1 MIQPL
6 QDVALRKFHL
16 WEALSDEAWQTLLSH
31 MRQQTYAPGDVIFP
45 DSESEGCLCLLWSGD
60 ARVYARTADSS
71 HTALLRTMRPG
82 ALFGVHC
89 IFNADMAP
97 QSTIVAHSHCSVLL
111 IPGAVW
117 EEILVSH
124 PETMKRYLR
133 FLTQRIEFL
142 NQKIQ
147 YLTAGCAERR
157 LSLYLISQIP
167 EDEVATRLDISAV
180 SLADLLDLGRASL
193 YRAMDRLSADGFLT
207 RDGHIY
213 TLHHREQLLTHYS

>member
-1 MIQPL
+1 MNQPL

-16 WEALSDEAWQTLLSH
+16 WEALPDEAWLTLFLR
-31 MRQQTYAPGDVIFP
+31 MRHQIYAPGAMIFP
-45 DSESEGCLCLLWSGD
+45 DRESEGCLCLLWSGD
-60 ARVYARTADSS
+60 ARVYARSVDSS

-82 ALFGVHC
+82 SIFGVHC

-97 QSTIVAHSHCSVLL
+97 QSTIVADTTCSVLL
-111 IPGAVW
+111 IPGVAW

-124 PETMKRYLR
+124 PETMRRYVR
-133 FLTQRIEFL
+133 FLTQRVEFL

-193 YRAMDRLSADGFLT
+193 YRAMDRLTSDGFLT
-207 RDGHIY
+207 RDGHTY
-213 TLHHREQLLTHYS
+213 TLHHREQLLIHYS

>member
-1 MIQPL
+1 MSRHTLPSQIDDTSRIIDAQIYLYYYAVYSAITTCTEDLQINAYMITEP
-6 QDVALRKFHL
+6 
-16 WEALSDEAWQTLLSH
+16 WT
-31 MRQQTYAPGDVIFP
+31 
-45 DSESEGCLCLLWSGD
+45 WSGANNVLCNSTLPDYSERVLDYVIANETNVD
-60 ARVYARTADSS
+60 ANDESTYYEHFDITEAAQSWLDGK
-71 HTALLRTMRPG
+71 AANYGIFLRSKNPPSYENY
-82 ALFGVHC
+82 V
-89 IFNADMAP
+89 
-97 QSTIVAHSHCSVLL
+97 
-111 IPGAVW
+111 
-117 EEILVSH
+117 
-124 PETMKRYLR
+124 R